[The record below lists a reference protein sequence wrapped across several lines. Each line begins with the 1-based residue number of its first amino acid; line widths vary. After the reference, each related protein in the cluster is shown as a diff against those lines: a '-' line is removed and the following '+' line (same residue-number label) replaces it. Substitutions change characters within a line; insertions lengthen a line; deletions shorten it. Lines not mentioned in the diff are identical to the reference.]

1 MHYIKFWSPQAGAR
15 LLFKPALR
23 AELLQKQAKKVLK
36 NSIKRLHL
44 FLNVLIY
51 THLNNNTQ
59 ESSMRA
65 TALSKKVKVWRIV
78 YKHNN
83 EWHEDFT
90 KQCTYTQAL
99 QAFRELNALGTFKL
113 ARIH

>member
-1 MHYIKFWSPQAGAR
+1 
-15 LLFKPALR
+15 
-23 AELLQKQAKKVLK
+23 
-36 NSIKRLHL
+36 
-44 FLNVLIY
+44 
-51 THLNNNTQ
+51 
-59 ESSMRA
+59 MRA